1 MNLEDFNEQI
11 REQWKSAS
19 LATIKERYNSLR
31 GIVAREKDFRYLI
44 DTVNK
49 FEDEA
54 VSSFDEDFDRVFNE
68 AQIGRAHV

>member
-31 GIVAREKDFRYLI
+31 GIVAREKDFRSLI

-68 AQIGRAHV
+68 AFGIEK

>member
-54 VSSFDEDFDRVFNE
+54 VSSFDEDSDRVFNE
-68 AQIGRAHV
+68 AFGIEK